1 MVGKEFI
8 SYSHHT
14 SIKLDKIVTNNSF
27 RALESDQQLG
37 QIKKYLCLNNY

>member
-1 MVGKEFI
+1 MVVQFV
-8 SYSHHT
+8 SYSHCT

-27 RALESDQQLG
+27 RALESDQQLR